1 MHPEFHLFFWA
12 CLPGHGVGRTLGG
25 LRALSQDT
33 LNRGGRHQKFQPPV
47 PPEWAPTGYAQL

>member
-12 CLPGHGVGRTLGG
+12 CLPGHGGDPQRPESPLQ
-25 LRALSQDT
+25 AT
-33 LNRGGRHQKFQPPV
+33 LNPGGRHQKFQPPV